1 MRDHTAAGELGQSL
15 PCSGP
20 QFAASETP
28 PLGGQSGQSTC
39 GRAPPAPLGGQVA
52 LTPPRSLQGTTN
64 QTCIVWDEADA

>member
-1 MRDHTAAGELGQSL
+1 MRDHTAGGSWASPFPALGLSSL
-15 PCSGP
+15 PLRHRLS
-20 QFAASETP
+20 
-28 PLGGQSGQSTC
+28 GGQSGQSTC